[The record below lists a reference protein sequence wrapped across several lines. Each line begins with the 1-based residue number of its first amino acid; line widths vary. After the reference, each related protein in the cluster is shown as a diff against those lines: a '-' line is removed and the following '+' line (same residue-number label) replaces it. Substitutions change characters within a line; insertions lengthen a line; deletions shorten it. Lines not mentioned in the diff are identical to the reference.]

1 MGLLRFCVV
10 FLLGLGA
17 ALGAYA
23 TGGLD
28 YVARQHY
35 FHSWYAPSSY
45 ADRDMVLR
53 VSGTALNGFCTER
66 YAIDNQSGRRVL
78 VIFSPGRGDPRL
90 ASDDRG
96 GAYGYGGPVD
106 GRYGDAQPYAGEEF
120 RPAENDYPRGDADPR
135 DAQAR
140 LSNVAP
146 DQAPY
151 PDEARY
157 QAVND
162 QAPPPVE
169 VAPGE
174 SKIIGRANDARIA
187 DAGPDDQA
195 MAPGRCG
202 NRVVRL
208 QLTDCA
214 RDDGA
219 CVTETNYPG
228 GANHYQGDE

>member
-1 MGLLRFCVV
+1 MV
-10 FLLGLGA
+10 FLLGIGI

-23 TGGLD
+23 TGALD

-35 FHSWYAPSSY
+35 FHAWYAPASFG
-45 ADRDMVLR
+45 DRDMVLR

-90 ASDDRG
+90 ASDNRG
-96 GAYGYGGPVD
+96 VAYGYGSPVD
-106 GRYGDAQPYAGEEF
+106 GRYGDAQPYADTGEEF
-120 RPAENDYPRGDADPR
+120 RPADNDYSRGDTDPR
-135 DAQAR
+135 DRQAR
-140 LSNVAP
+140 LSGVAP

-157 QAVND
+157 QAMND

-174 SKIIGRANDARIA
+174 SKIIGRANGPQIA
-187 DAGPDDQA
+187 DAGPDDPA

-202 NRVVRL
+202 DRVVRL

-214 RDDGA
+214 RGDGA
-219 CVTETNYPG
+219 CVAETNYPG
-228 GANHYQGDE
+228 GANPQGDE